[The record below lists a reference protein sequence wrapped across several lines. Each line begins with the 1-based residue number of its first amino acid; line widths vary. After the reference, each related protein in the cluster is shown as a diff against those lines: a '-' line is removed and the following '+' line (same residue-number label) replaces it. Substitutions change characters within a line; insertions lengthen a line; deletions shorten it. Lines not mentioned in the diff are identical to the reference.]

1 MDQKFNETISHIIR
15 RDQRY
20 HPDAYEFVNAS
31 VTYTARKL
39 SRNRKPRGSRH
50 VTAEELIAGGMD
62 YAVSQYGFLAPEVL
76 RQWGILCGED
86 FGNIVY
92 NMIDE
97 KLLSASAEDSQSDFQ
112 CHPVLADELQERID
126 TALLIPDPDAPPTL
140 D

>member
-1 MDQKFNETISHIIR
+1 MDHDFNETVLHIIK

-31 VTYTARKL
+31 VTYTVKKL
-39 SRNRKPRGSRH
+39 SRNSKPRGSRH
-50 VTAEELIAGGMD
+50 VTAEELIGGSMD

-76 RQWGILCGED
+76 RQWGVLCGED

-97 KLLSASAEDSQSDFQ
+97 KLLSASPEDSQSDFQ
-112 CHPVLADELQERID
+112 CHPALADELQDRID
-126 TALLIPDPDAPPTL
+126 KALLVPDPDAPPRL